1 MLPLERVAKVLLTD
15 AATLKEEALRL
26 GISDFGCDP
35 EFEKQG
41 HITIIRS
48 MWFLLPTEQLTE
60 LLCVSEE
67 ELHAL
72 ADYCCYA
79 FLGFFLRFLWNQMDA
94 DVDSEVDRLSALT
107 EPFVHQALCAHA
119 KMSEDAQKEDE

>member
-1 MLPLERVAKVLLTD
+1 MKKEKKLVYHLFNSISRDRLEWQV
-15 AATLKEEALRL
+15 
-26 GISDFGCDP
+26 FGGTYDVFYANLSARP
-35 EFEKQG
+35 ESK
-41 HITIIRS
+41 
-48 MWFLLPTEQLTE
+48 
-60 LLCVSEE
+60 CVSEE
-67 ELHAL
+67 DLHAL